1 MTNFGDT
8 QMQNGYEVHS
18 PNRSF
23 AAVIVVAVIAV
34 AGIIGNLYTY
44 EMVSSSVR
52 KVEKRVETLHVQIQ
66 ALTEALGS
74 YNQTSVGNVT
84 LSELYEDIKDSVVL
98 IHGYVIETTLVGQE
112 TTEVSGS
119 GFVYNFS
126 GSGMMVCTNY
136 HVIEDVDPPSLTVT
150 FRDGNS
156 YLATKLGEDPYADFA
171 VLSVD
176 APKEE
181 FKPLPIVSSSLLKVG
196 DLVIAVG
203 NPYGLT
209 GSMTTGI
216 VSQLGRSITEPMTGG
231 YAIADVIQI
240 STPINPGNS
249 GGPLLNSKGQVVG
262 ITTAIINQSQGIGF
276 AIPSDTILRE
286 IAWLADGM
294 EYEHSWIGV
303 RGIDMT
309 YEIAKTIETST
320 TYGWLIVSVMNNSPA
335 AKVDLRGATHEVEIY
350 SQITPVGGDIILAIN
365 NTRMIKGDDISTYLE
380 ENTRPNQTINITVE
394 RGGSEVLIS
403 LILEP
408 RPPST

>member
-1 MTNFGDT
+1 
-8 QMQNGYEVHS
+8 MQNGYEVHS

-320 TYGWLIVSVMNNSPA
+320 TYGWLIVSVMNDSPA

-365 NTRMIKGDDISTYLE
+365 NTRMIKGDDISKYLE

>member
-1 MTNFGDT
+1 MTNFRGT
-8 QMQNGYEVHS
+8 QMQDEYEVHS

-23 AAVIVVAVIAV
+23 VAVIVVAVIVV
-34 AGIIGNLYTY
+34 AGIIGNIYTY

-52 KVEKRVETLHVQIQ
+52 KVERRVETLHVQIE

-126 GSGMMVCTNY
+126 GSEMMVCTNY

-286 IAWLADGM
+286 IAWLANGM

-335 AKVDLRGATHEVEIY
+335 AKADLRGATREVEIY

-365 NTRMIKGDDISTYLE
+365 NTRMMKGDDISKYLE

-408 RPPST
+408 RPPPT

>member
-1 MTNFGDT
+1 MTNFGGT
-8 QMQNGYEVHS
+8 QMQDEYEVHS

-23 AAVIVVAVIAV
+23 VAVIVVAVIVV
-34 AGIIGNLYTY
+34 AGIIGNIYTY

-52 KVEKRVETLHVQIQ
+52 KVERRVETLHAQIE

-126 GSGMMVCTNY
+126 GSEMMVCTNY

-286 IAWLADGM
+286 IAWLANGM

-335 AKVDLRGATHEVEIY
+335 AKADLRGATREVEIY

-365 NTRMIKGDDISTYLE
+365 NTRMMKGDDISKYLE

-408 RPPST
+408 RPPPT

>member
-34 AGIIGNLYTY
+34 AGIIGNIYTY

-52 KVEKRVETLHVQIQ
+52 KVEKRVETLHVQIE

-335 AKVDLRGATHEVEIY
+335 VKADLRGATREVEIY

-365 NTRMIKGDDISTYLE
+365 NTRMMKGDDISKYLE

-408 RPPST
+408 RPPPT

>member
-1 MTNFGDT
+1 MPDE
-8 QMQNGYEVHS
+8 YEVHS

-23 AAVIVVAVIAV
+23 VAVIVVAVIVV
-34 AGIIGNLYTY
+34 AGIIGNIYTY

-52 KVEKRVETLHVQIQ
+52 KVEKRVETLHVQIE

-84 LSELYEDIKDSVVL
+84 LSALYEDIKDSVVL
-98 IHGYVIETTLVGQE
+98 IHGYMIETTLVGQE

-181 FKPLPIVSSSLLKVG
+181 FKSLPIVSSSLLKVG

-335 AKVDLRGATHEVEIY
+335 AKTDLRGATREVEIY

-365 NTRMIKGDDISTYLE
+365 NTRMMKGDDISKYLE

-394 RGGSEVLIS
+394 RDGSEVLIS

-408 RPPST
+408 RPPPT

>member
-1 MTNFGDT
+1 
-8 QMQNGYEVHS
+8 MQDEYEVHS

-23 AAVIVVAVIAV
+23 VAVIMVAVIVV
-34 AGIIGNLYTY
+34 AGIIGNIYTY

-52 KVEKRVETLHVQIQ
+52 KVERRVETLHAQIE

-126 GSGMMVCTNY
+126 GSEMMVCTNY

-286 IAWLADGM
+286 IAWLANGM

-335 AKVDLRGATHEVEIY
+335 AKADLRGATREVEIY

-365 NTRMIKGDDISTYLE
+365 NTRMMKGDDISKYLE

-408 RPPST
+408 RPPPT

>member
-1 MTNFGDT
+1 MTNFGGT
-8 QMQNGYEVHS
+8 QMQDEYEVHS

-23 AAVIVVAVIAV
+23 VAVIVVAVIVV
-34 AGIIGNLYTY
+34 AGIIGNIYTY

-52 KVEKRVETLHVQIQ
+52 KVERRVETLHVQIE

-112 TTEVSGS
+112 IIEVSGS

-286 IAWLADGM
+286 IAWLANGM

-335 AKVDLRGATHEVEIY
+335 AKADLRGATREVEIY

-365 NTRMIKGDDISTYLE
+365 NTRMMKGDDISKYLE

-408 RPPST
+408 RPPPT

>member
-1 MTNFGDT
+1 VTDFGDT

-34 AGIIGNLYTY
+34 AGIIGNIYTY

-52 KVEKRVETLHVQIQ
+52 KVEKQVETLHVQIE

-335 AKVDLRGATHEVEIY
+335 VKADLRGATREVEIY

-365 NTRMIKGDDISTYLE
+365 NTRMMKGDDISKYLE

-408 RPPST
+408 RPPPT

>member
-1 MTNFGDT
+1 MTNFGGT
-8 QMQNGYEVHS
+8 QMQDEYEVHS

-23 AAVIVVAVIAV
+23 VAVIMVAVIVV
-34 AGIIGNLYTY
+34 AGIIGNIYTY

-52 KVEKRVETLHVQIQ
+52 KVERRVETLHAQIE

-126 GSGMMVCTNY
+126 GSEMMVCTNY

-286 IAWLADGM
+286 IAWLANGM

-335 AKVDLRGATHEVEIY
+335 AKADLRGATREVEIY

-365 NTRMIKGDDISTYLE
+365 NTRMMKGDDISKYLE

-408 RPPST
+408 RPPPT

>member
-1 MTNFGDT
+1 
-8 QMQNGYEVHS
+8 MQDGYEVHS
-18 PNRSF
+18 TTWSF
-23 AAVIVVAVIAV
+23 AAVIVGAVIIV
-34 AGIIGNLYTY
+34 AGIIGNIYTY
-44 EMVSSSVR
+44 ELVSSSVR
-52 KVEKRVETLHVQIQ
+52 KVEKRVETLQAQIE

-74 YNQTSVGNVT
+74 YNQISVGNVT

-98 IHGYVIETTLVGQE
+98 IHGYVIETTLGGQE
-112 TTEVSGS
+112 ITEVSGS
-119 GFVYNFS
+119 GFVYNLS
-126 GSGMMVCTNY
+126 GFGMTVCTNY

-156 YLATKLGEDPYADFA
+156 YLATELGEDPYVDFA

-176 APKEE
+176 APEE
-181 FKPLPIVSSSLLKVG
+181 KFKPLPMVSSSLLKVG

-231 YAIADVIQI
+231 YPIADVIQI

-262 ITTAIINQSQGIGF
+262 ITTAVITESQGIGF

-294 EYEHSWIGV
+294 KYEHSWIGV
-303 RGIDMT
+303 MGIDMT
-309 YEIAKTIETST
+309 YEIAKAVETPT
-320 TYGWLIVSVMNNSPA
+320 TCGWLIVGVMDNSPA
-335 AKVDLRGATHEVEIY
+335 AKADLRGATHEVEIY
-350 SQITPVGGDIILAIN
+350 GQTIPVGGDIILAIN
-365 NTRMIKGDDISTYLE
+365 NNTAIMKGDDISKFLE
-380 ENTRPNQTINITVE
+380 ENTRPSQTINITVE
-394 RGGSEVLIS
+394 RGGSEVVIP

-408 RPPST
+408 RPPPT

>member
-1 MTNFGDT
+1 MQDEYKTQGNFPFT
-8 QMQNGYEVHS
+8 
-18 PNRSF
+18 
-23 AAVIVVAVIAV
+23 AVIVIAIIVV
-34 AGIIGNLYTY
+34 AGIIGNFYTY
-44 EMVSSSVR
+44 EVVSNSVR
-52 KVEKRVETLHVQIQ
+52 NAERRVETLQAQIE

-84 LSELYEDIKDSVVL
+84 LSELYEGIKDSVVL
-98 IHGYVIETTLVGQE
+98 IHGYMVESALVGQE
-112 TTEVSGS
+112 ITDVSGS
-119 GFVYNFS
+119 GFVYNLS
-126 GSGMMVCTNY
+126 GYGMVVCTNY
-136 HVIEDVDPPSLTVT
+136 HVIEGVDPPSLTVT

-156 YLATKLGEDPYADFA
+156 YLATRLGEDPYSDFA
-171 VLSVD
+171 VLLVD
-176 APKEE
+176 APEEE

-216 VSQLGRSITEPMTGG
+216 VSQLGRTITEPMTGG
-231 YAIADVIQI
+231 YPIADVIQI

-262 ITTAIINQSQGIGF
+262 ITTAVITESQGIGF

-286 IAWLADGM
+286 IVWLVNGM

-303 RGIDMT
+303 TGMDMS
-309 YEIAKTIETST
+309 YEIAQAIETPT

-335 AKVDLRGATHEVEIY
+335 EKAGLKGATHNVEIY
-350 SQITPVGGDIILAIN
+350 GQTTPIGGDIILAIN
-365 NTRMIKGDDISTYLE
+365 NTGILNGDDISKYLE
-380 ENTRPNQTINITVE
+380 EHTRPSQTISITVE
-394 RGGSEVLIS
+394 RDGSEMLIP

-408 RPPST
+408 RPPPTT

>member
-1 MTNFGDT
+1 
-8 QMQNGYEVHS
+8 MQNGYEVHS

-34 AGIIGNLYTY
+34 AGIIGNIYTY

-52 KVEKRVETLHVQIQ
+52 KVEKRVETLHVQIE

-262 ITTAIINQSQGIGF
+262 ITTAIITQSQGIGF

-335 AKVDLRGATHEVEIY
+335 VKADLRGATREVEIY

-365 NTRMIKGDDISTYLE
+365 NTRMMKGDDISKYLE

-408 RPPST
+408 RPPPT

>member
-1 MTNFGDT
+1 
-8 QMQNGYEVHS
+8 MQDEYEVHS

-23 AAVIVVAVIAV
+23 VAVIVVAVIVV
-34 AGIIGNLYTY
+34 AGIIGNIYTY

-52 KVEKRVETLHVQIQ
+52 KVERRVETLHAQIE

-126 GSGMMVCTNY
+126 GSEMMVCTNY

-286 IAWLADGM
+286 IAWLANGM

-335 AKVDLRGATHEVEIY
+335 AKADLRGATREVEIY

-365 NTRMIKGDDISTYLE
+365 NTRMMKGDDISKYLE

-408 RPPST
+408 RPPPT

>member
-1 MTNFGDT
+1 
-8 QMQNGYEVHS
+8 MQNGYEVHS
-18 PNRSF
+18 PNHSF

-335 AKVDLRGATHEVEIY
+335 AKADLRGATREVEIS

-365 NTRMIKGDDISTYLE
+365 NTRMIKGDDISKYLE

>member
-1 MTNFGDT
+1 MTDFGDT

-34 AGIIGNLYTY
+34 AGIIGNIYTY

-52 KVEKRVETLHVQIQ
+52 KVEKQVETLHVQIE

-335 AKVDLRGATHEVEIY
+335 VKADLRGATREVEIY

-365 NTRMIKGDDISTYLE
+365 NTRMMKGDDISKYLE

-408 RPPST
+408 RPPPT

>member
-1 MTNFGDT
+1 MTDFGDT

-34 AGIIGNLYTY
+34 AGIIGNIYTY

-52 KVEKRVETLHVQIQ
+52 KVEKRVETLHVQIE

-335 AKVDLRGATHEVEIY
+335 VKADLRGATREVEIY

-365 NTRMIKGDDISTYLE
+365 NTRMMKGDDISKYLE

-408 RPPST
+408 RPPPT

>member
-1 MTNFGDT
+1 MTDFGDT

-34 AGIIGNLYTY
+34 AGIIGNIYTY

-52 KVEKRVETLHVQIQ
+52 KVERRVETLHVQIE

-126 GSGMMVCTNY
+126 GSGMLVCTNY

-286 IAWLADGM
+286 IAWLANGM

-335 AKVDLRGATHEVEIY
+335 AKADLRGATREVEIY

-365 NTRMIKGDDISTYLE
+365 NTRMMKGDDISKYLE

-408 RPPST
+408 RPPPT